1 MHPRVE
7 SFGPEAFAE
16 PEAAPVVV
24 PSSTPSQKPKNKR
37 YKIFKVSGDMLSSRA
52 AALALDAN
60 LDVEVVPITDLGP
73 FLAGEGPPW
82 LRGVPTMVD
91 TDDKTV
97 MYGSQLFDFLRP
109 LADAHG
115 DTVYKAS

>member
-1 MHPRVE
+1 MPQRSE
-7 SFGPEAFAE
+7 AFGPEAFAE
-16 PEAAPVVV
+16 PEAAPVPAPVKED
-24 PSSTPSQKPKNKR
+24 KPKNKR

-60 LDVEVVPITDLGP
+60 LDVEVVPINDLAP
-73 FLAGEGPPW
+73 FLAGEGPSW

-91 TDDKTV
+91 TADKTV
-97 MYGSQLFDFLRP
+97 MCGSQLFDFLRP